1 MCQAV
6 VVRPELQTPPMRVR
20 ERRCVVCGVLA
31 DVEQTS
37 AHLARV
43 MFFCTAHG
51 QQFHTSAYF
60 VVARR
65 ALATVDC
72 WKAVDAWLTGATED
86 VELESARRVSA

>member
-1 MCQAV
+1 MCQAL
-6 VVRPELQTPPMRVR
+6 VVRPELQTQPMRVH
-20 ERRCVVCGVLA
+20 ERRCVVCGALA

-51 QQFHTSAYF
+51 EQFHASAYF
-60 VVARR
+60 HVARR

-72 WKAVDAWLTGATED
+72 WAAVDAWLVAATEA
-86 VELESARRVSA
+86 VELGQSRRVVA